1 MRYLEIQL
9 TGGARKLVLDTF
21 LEFIPD
27 EGKYASSLLCYKAL
41 KQKIIK
47 DCMLKTDVTSLWKSI
62 EAAATHLNL
71 TSAID
76 ALLVKWTFPRL
87 DVNVSV
93 QNTHLIKVPFSIHP
107 DTNKICVPI
116 QIDTIDN
123 FVVESAPSLHSLA
136 SDTTSLQPYL
146 TYFANF
152 VYSM

>member
-1 MRYLEIQL
+1 MKYLEIQL
-9 TGGARKLVLDTF
+9 ASGAKKLILETF

-27 EGKYASSLLCYKAL
+27 EGNLHHCDRVVGF

-47 DCMLKTDVTSLWKSI
+47 DCMLKTDIPSLWKSI
-62 EAAATHLNL
+62 EATAIHLNMAG
-71 TSAID
+71 AID
-76 ALLVKWTFPRL
+76 ALFVKWTFPRL

-123 FVVESAPSLHSLA
+123 FVVESAPSLQSLT